1 MKVTRDVIYDLLPGY
16 FAGEATPDTRALVE
30 EFLRDDPEFAEMMR
44 RFRAVFQEQP
54 HPEAASMR
62 EQQTFDRVREVLHKR
77 SELRGTMV
85 AFALAA
91 FFVMFVMWASG
102 KPVSMPLWAMTA
114 VFAIVSAIAWIH
126 LERLQRSHPELRR
139 RPAKLHDV

>member
-16 FAGEATPDTRALVE
+16 FAGDATPDTRALVD

-44 RFRAVFQEQP
+44 RFRGVFQEPAQ
-54 HPEAASMR
+54 PEAASIR

-85 AFALAA
+85 SFALAA
-91 FFVMFVMWASG
+91 FFVMLVMWLSR
-102 KPVSMPLWAMTA
+102 KPVSMPLWGMTT
-114 VFAIVSAIAWIH
+114 VFAAVSAIAWVH
-126 LERLQRSHPELRR
+126 LARLQRLHPELRR
-139 RPAKLHDV
+139 RHQPHDV